1 MGDMQGAAMK
11 WTRLS
16 AWLSLGLAA
25 CAQPTA
31 APSLQ
36 KEIAVTETERDEAAI
51 RAEMNYRPVKWP
63 LKFKRHNF
71 GARCYDTLY
80 CSIWYGGME
89 SGDERPSVPSS
100 TYGID
105 YLDNWNGGM
114 SFDNFPPPAEVTWRS
129 RDGLTHKTDIDVAAI
144 FRDELM
150 LHNVPRE
157 EISDVPDGRLRTNPS
172 ILLEVNDRTIRIYM
186 RARIPTKRLQ
196 IPGNPYSDVRY
207 DLILVKTYNY

>member
-1 MGDMQGAAMK
+1 MK

-31 APSLQ
+31 APPLQ
-36 KEIAVTETERDEAAI
+36 KEIAMTQTERDEVAI

-100 TYGID
+100 TYGTG
-105 YLDNWNGGM
+105 YLGNWNGGM
-114 SFDNFPPPAEVTWRS
+114 SFDNFPPPAKVTWRAK
-129 RDGLTHKTDIDVAAI
+129 DGTEHHAEIDIGAI
-144 FRDELM
+144 FRDQLT

-157 EISDVPDGRLRTNPS
+157 EIRDVPDGVLRTYPH
-172 ILLEVNDRTIRIYM
+172 ILLEVNDHTIRIYM
-186 RARIPTKRLQ
+186 GAGIPTRHLQ
-196 IPGNPYSDVRY
+196 IPGNPHSDFRY